1 MRYEAGPF
9 AGIRFFRAVGEGLLV
24 QSGRFLGLPGLLAQS
39 GEGGADCR
47 GESSRW
53 RSDFS
58 YRREL
63 LAQSGEGRIAGP
75 NHRAVGVP
83 FRTVGATSFGAGAK
97 ALILF

>member
-39 GEGGADCR
+39 GEGG
-47 GESSRW
+47 G
-53 RSDFS
+53 
-58 YRREL
+58 L
-63 LAQSGEGRIAGP
+63 PGRI
-75 NHRAVGVP
+75 RADGVN
-83 FRTVGATSFGAGAK
+83 FHTAEATSFGAGAK

>member
-39 GEGGADCR
+39 GEG
-47 GESSRW
+47 
-53 RSDFS
+53 
-58 YRREL
+58 
-63 LAQSGEGRIAGP
+63 QIAGA
-75 NHRAVGVP
+75 NHRADGVN
-83 FRTVGATSFGAGAK
+83 FRTAGATSFGAGAK